1 MSWDYVFLSLYHVP
15 LIQEQP
21 TCWASNGN
29 DMDPHLS
36 NLSFAGLFETQS
48 TNLAFNTL
56 GTTKFDSEEKL
67 HINKAFFIASASIQM
82 DIFISL
88 FLPVKT
94 VKYLSGHLVR
104 LLGCL
109 SEFCSI
115 PQRLG
120 TCREVNSFCYGF
132 CT

>member
-1 MSWDYVFLSLYHVP
+1 
-15 LIQEQP
+15 
-21 TCWASNGN
+21 
-29 DMDPHLS
+29 MDPHLS

-48 TNLAFNTL
+48 TNLDFNTS

-67 HINKAFFIASASIQM
+67 HIHKAFYIASASIQI

-94 VKYLSGHLVR
+94 VKYVGGHLVR

-109 SEFCSI
+109 SGFCPI

-120 TCREVNSFCYGF
+120 TCKEVNSVCYGF